1 MICPVCRSKTEL
13 SKLNVNN
20 LSDKIRK
27 HFSVGEKEDSWPD
40 DVINTAL
47 FGSEEA
53 AKAAWRR
60 YTNKIRYVDGIVS
73 ELPKILS
80 RYSDVM
86 HDEETMG
93 KFRMITS
100 MDNEETE
107 PSAEESKTSKGY
119 LGEAPQLVRS
129 GYGRYSFE
137 GLKDESE
144 RIIEFQSGDED
155 IKMQRRMK
163 ETSEKLK
170 KEKSKKRSKGD
181 SD

>member
-93 KFRMITS
+93 KFRRITS
-100 MDNEETE
+100 MDN
-107 PSAEESKTSKGY
+107 
-119 LGEAPQLVRS
+119 
-129 GYGRYSFE
+129 
-137 GLKDESE
+137 
-144 RIIEFQSGDED
+144 
-155 IKMQRRMK
+155 K
-163 ETSEKLK
+163 ETK
-170 KEKSKKRSKGD
+170 KETVTKHAE
-181 SD
+181 

>member
-1 MICPVCRSKTEL
+1 
-13 SKLNVNN
+13 
-20 LSDKIRK
+20 
-27 HFSVGEKEDSWPD
+27 
-40 DVINTAL
+40 
-47 FGSEEA
+47 
-53 AKAAWRR
+53 
-60 YTNKIRYVDGIVS
+60 
-73 ELPKILS
+73 
-80 RYSDVM
+80 
-86 HDEETMG
+86 MG